1 MKSYNK
7 ERMKQNLEI
16 FDWALSAEE
25 STKIG
30 EIPQSRRHNG
40 EEFISLNGPF
50 KTLQELWDGEI

>member
-1 MKSYNK
+1 
-7 ERMKQNLEI
+7 MKQNLEI

-25 STKIG
+25 SKKIG
-30 EIPQSRRHNG
+30 EIPQTRKHNG